1 MPCDGTPY
9 QTFAGAAAMTAM
21 SVETGGISGLGV
33 GAHGIYDHD
42 SDPALTNKVVADS
55 FRLSGAVP
63 AP

>member
-1 MPCDGTPY
+1 M
-9 QTFAGAAAMTAM
+9 FAGAAAMTAM